1 MQVLHAH
8 HFRRNLPQK
17 EGKKTNQVFLGIAQI
32 TRFFFAN
39 MSSVML
45 KNNYITFI

>member
-17 EGKKTNQVFLGIAQI
+17 EGKKTKVFLGIAQI
-32 TRFFFAN
+32 TCFFAN

>member
-1 MQVLHAH
+1 MHAH

-17 EGKKTNQVFLGIAQI
+17 EGKKTKSS
-32 TRFFFAN
+32 FFAN

-45 KNNYITFI
+45 KVTTSHSFDNINRGATKLLL